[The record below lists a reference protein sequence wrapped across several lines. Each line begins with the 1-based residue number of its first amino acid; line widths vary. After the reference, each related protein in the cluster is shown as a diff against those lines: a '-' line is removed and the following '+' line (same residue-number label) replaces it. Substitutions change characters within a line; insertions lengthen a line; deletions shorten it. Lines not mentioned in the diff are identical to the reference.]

1 MFKNLQS
8 KIKRM
13 GAGFGVLSIAVGLL
27 NAQQWV
33 DVGSAGSISTGGS
46 SYNNLAIDAQGNY
59 YVSYYDV
66 SVTKGSV
73 QKFNG
78 TSWSYL
84 GGNAGITTATATY
97 NSLSLDTSGNV
108 YYTNQWGYPN
118 SGMEVRKFDGTSW
131 SLLSLPFTD
140 TTNYQASAVAPN
152 GIPYVYASVGSGTV
166 KRLVNGTW
174 EQVGPTNIAGANPTH
189 AEMVI
194 GTNGKVYVCHIA
206 SGVRVF
212 ENNLTASATDAWS
225 LVGGTSVGSAFTEG
239 ANATSDIAIG
249 SDNTLYVVYS
259 STAANN
265 RRLNVKKF
273 DGTNWIQVGN
283 ADFGI
288 SNDLYNVS
296 IAVTPS
302 GKLYTVASG
311 WAVNGGKN
319 TVYKFDAATNTWTT
333 FGGDFVSDGTALY
346 NDLQY
351 DATNNTL
358 VLTYSQNGVRVK
370 RVQLPTTTPTCN
382 NADPG
387 MNPGDTS
394 CVTFTYKGQQVTY
407 TTVRGSDGKVWLQ
420 QNLGSRQVA
429 TSMADS
435 ESFGDLFQWGRWDDG
450 HQNRNSATTTV
461 PTINNPTGLSGIT
474 SFILGNN
481 PAWWS
486 TNASSDLWNG
496 ANTSAITSEVSVD
509 PCKAIGA
516 GWKLPSQ
523 ADWVTAVSAEGMSS
537 AANAFSSKLKL
548 PAAGYRSQSSGGF
561 TYVGERGYYW
571 SGDVANS
578 GGKYL
583 YNSTALANPNSGGPR
598 AQGQSVRCIKDVTTG
613 LGTSDIRKIAIGIYP
628 NPTNGILN
636 IKTDSDIDKVN
647 VTNVVGQKMNVQF
660 SNNTINM
667 QQLQKGVYIVE
678 LQLKNG
684 QIISKKVIKN

>member
-97 NSLSLDTSGNV
+97 NSLSLDPSGNV

-140 TTNYQASAVAPN
+140 TTNYQASSVTPN

-166 KRLVNGTW
+166 KRLVNGAW
-174 EQVGPTNIAGANPTH
+174 EQVGPTNIAGGNPTH

-239 ANATSDIAIG
+239 ANATSDIAMG

-273 DGTNWIQVGN
+273 DGTNWVQVGN

-311 WAVNGGKN
+311 WAINGGKN
-319 TVYKFDAATNTWTT
+319 TVYEFDSANNTWVT

-351 DATNNTL
+351 DAANNTL

-370 RVQLPTTTPTCN
+370 RVQLPTITPTCN

-509 PCKAIGA
+509 PCKAIGS

-523 ADWVTAVSAEGMSS
+523 ADWIAAVSAEGMSS
-537 AANAFSSKLKL
+537 AATAFTSKLKL

-598 AQGQSVRCIKDVTTG
+598 AQGQSVRCIKNVTTG
-613 LGTSDIRKIAIGIYP
+613 LGTSDIKKNVIGIYP

-647 VTNVVGQKMNVQF
+647 VTNIVGQKMDVQF

-684 QIISKKVIKN
+684 QKISKKVIKN

>member
-13 GAGFGVLSIAVGLL
+13 GTGFGILSIAVGLL

-46 SYNNLAIDAQGNY
+46 SYNNLAIDTQGNY

-66 SVTKGSV
+66 SVQKGSV
-73 QKFNG
+73 KKFNG
-78 TSWSYL
+78 TSWSYV
-84 GGNAGITTATATY
+84 GGSAGVTTSTATY

-131 SLLSLPFTD
+131 SLLSLPFTE

-166 KRLVNGTW
+166 KRFVSGVW

-206 SGVRVF
+206 SGVKVF
-212 ENNLTASATDAWS
+212 ENSLTASAADTWS
-225 LVGGTSVGSAFTEG
+225 LVGGASVGSAFTEG
-239 ANATSDIAIG
+239 GNSTSDIAIG
-249 SDNTLYVVYS
+249 TDNTLYVVYS

-273 DGTNWIQVGN
+273 DGTNWVQVGN

-288 SNDLYNVS
+288 SNDLYNIS
-296 IAVTPS
+296 IALTPS

-311 WAVNGGKN
+311 WSVNGGKN
-319 TVYKFDAATNTWTT
+319 TVYEFDTTTNTWTT

-351 DATNNTL
+351 DAVSNTL

-370 RVQLPTTTPTCN
+370 RVQLPATTPTCN

-387 MNPGDTS
+387 TNPGDTS

-407 TTVRGSDGKVWLQ
+407 TTVRGADGKVWLQ

-429 TSMADS
+429 TSMADA
-435 ESFGDLFQWGRWDDG
+435 ESYGDFFQWGRWDDG
-450 HQNRNSATTTV
+450 HQDRNSVMANV
-461 PTINNPTGLSGIT
+461 PSPNTPMGLNNSN
-474 SFILGNN
+474 SFILGV
-481 PAWWS
+481 WWGGNDLSDQWTATSNSFSS
-486 TNASSDLWNG
+486 TNG
-496 ANTSAITSEVSVD
+496 VD
-509 PCKAIGA
+509 PCKAIGQD
-516 GWKLPSQ
+516 WKMPSQ
-523 ADWVTAVSAEGMSS
+523 ADWTATKNAEVINSP
-537 AANAFSSKLKL
+537 ATAYASKLKL
-548 PAAGYRSQSSGGF
+548 PAGGNRSFVDGAF
-561 TYVGERGYYW
+561 DYVGQRGYFW
-571 SGDVANS
+571 SSTTTGLGA
-578 GGKYL
+578 KYF
-583 YNSTALANPNSGGPR
+583 YVGTTIGNPSAGGPR
-598 AQGQSVRCIKDVTTG
+598 GQGQSIRCIKDVTTG
-613 LGTSDIRKIAIGIYP
+613 LGTSDIRKIAVGVYP
-628 NPTNGILN
+628 NPTNGILHV
-636 IKTDSDIDKVN
+636 KTDSDIDKVN

-660 SNNTINM
+660 SNNMINM
-667 QQLQKGVYIVE
+667 QQLQKGIYIVE

-684 QIISKKVIKN
+684 QKISKKVIKN

>member
-8 KIKRM
+8 KAKQF
-13 GAGFGVLSIAVGLL
+13 GAGIGILSIAVSSL

-66 SVTKGSV
+66 SVQKGSV

-78 TSWSYL
+78 TSWSYV
-84 GGNAGITTATATY
+84 GGSAGITTSTATY

-131 SLLSLPFTD
+131 SLLPLAFTD
-140 TTNYQASAVAPN
+140 TTNYQASAIAPN
-152 GIPYVYASVGSGTV
+152 NIPYVYGSVGSGTV
-166 KRLVNGTW
+166 KRLVNGAW
-174 EQVGPTNIAGANPTH
+174 EQVGPSNIAGANPTH

-194 GTNGKVYVCHIA
+194 GTNGKVYVCHVA
-206 SGVRVF
+206 SGVRVY
-212 ENNLTASATDAWS
+212 ENNATASATDAWT
-225 LVGGTSVGSAFTEG
+225 LVGGASVGSAFTEG

-249 SDNTLYVVYS
+249 ADNTLYVVYS

-273 DGTNWIQVGN
+273 DGTSWVQVGN

-311 WAVNGGKN
+311 WSVNGGKN
-319 TVYKFDAATNTWTT
+319 TVYEFDAATNTWAN

-351 DATNNTL
+351 DTVNNTL
-358 VLTYSQNGVRVK
+358 VLTYSQSGVRVK
-370 RVQLPTTTPTCN
+370 KIQLANTTPVCN

-387 MNPGDTS
+387 TNPGDIG
-394 CVTFTYKGQQVTY
+394 CVTFNYKGQQVTY

-429 TSMADS
+429 TSMADA
-435 ESFGDLFQWGRWDDG
+435 ESYGDLFQWGRWDDG
-450 HQNRNSATTTV
+450 HQDRNSAMANV
-461 PTINNPTGLSGIT
+461 PSPNNPAGLNNST
-474 SFILGNN
+474 SFILGS
-481 PAWWS
+481 WWGG
-486 TNASSDLWNG
+486 NDLNDLWI
-496 ANTSAITSEVSVD
+496 ANSNDFSSTKGTD
-509 PCKAIGA
+509 PCKAIGQD
-516 GWKLPSQ
+516 WKMPSQ
-523 ADWVTAVSAEGMSS
+523 ADWTATKNAEGINNP
-537 AANAFSSKLKL
+537 ATAYASKLKL
-548 PAAGYRSQSSGGF
+548 PAGGNRSFVDGTF
-561 TYVGERGYYW
+561 DYVGQRGYFW
-571 SGDVANS
+571 SSTTTGLGA
-578 GGKYL
+578 KYF
-583 YNSTALANPNSGGPR
+583 YVGTTIGNPSAGGPR
-598 AQGQSVRCIKDVTTG
+598 GQGQSVRCIKEVTTG
-613 LGTSDIRKIAIGIYP
+613 LGTSDIRKIAVGIYP

-647 VTNVVGQKMNVQF
+647 VTSIVGQKMNIQF

-684 QIISKKVIKN
+684 QKISKKVIKN

>member
-33 DVGSAGSISTGGS
+33 DVGSTGSISTGGS

-66 SVTKGSV
+66 AVQKGSV

-131 SLLSLPFTD
+131 SLFSFPFTD

-166 KRLVNGTW
+166 KRLVNGAW
-174 EQVGPTNIAGANPTH
+174 EQVGPTNIAGGNPTH

-273 DGTNWIQVGN
+273 DGINWVQVGN

-319 TVYKFDAATNTWTT
+319 TVYEFDAANNTWVT

-351 DATNNTL
+351 DAANNTL

-370 RVQLPTTTPTCN
+370 RVELPTTTPTCN

-516 GWKLPSQ
+516 GWKLPTQ
-523 ADWVTAVSAEGMSS
+523 ADWVATVSAEGMSS
-537 AANAFSSKLKL
+537 AATAFTSKLKL

-598 AQGQSVRCIKDVTTG
+598 AQGQSVRCIKNVTTG
-613 LGTSDIRKIAIGIYP
+613 LGTSDIKRNIIGIYP

>member
-8 KIKRM
+8 KAKQI
-13 GAGFGVLSIAVGLL
+13 GAGIGILSIAVSTL

-33 DVGSAGSISTGGS
+33 DVGSTGSISAGTS

-66 SVTKGSV
+66 SVQKGSV

-78 TSWSYL
+78 ISWSYV
-84 GGNAGITTATATY
+84 GGSAGITTSTATY

-118 SGMEVRKFDGTSW
+118 AGMEVRKFDGTSW
-131 SLLSLPFTD
+131 SLLPLAFTD
-140 TTNYQASAVAPN
+140 TTNYQASAIAPN
-152 GIPYVYASVGSGTV
+152 NTPYVYGSVGSGTV
-166 KRLVNGTW
+166 KRLVNGAW
-174 EQVGPTNIAGANPTH
+174 EQVGPTNIAGGNPTH
-189 AEMVI
+189 AEMVM

-206 SGVRVF
+206 SGVKVF
-212 ENNLTASATDAWS
+212 ENSLTASATDAWT
-225 LVGGTSVGSAFTEG
+225 LVGGASVGRAFTEG

-259 STAANN
+259 STSANN

-273 DGTNWIQVGN
+273 NGTTWEQIGN

-311 WAVNGGKN
+311 WSVNGGKN
-319 TVYKFDAATNTWTT
+319 TVYEFDATTNTWAN

-351 DATNNTL
+351 DAVNNTL
-358 VLTYSQNGVRVK
+358 VLTYSQSGVRVK
-370 RVQLPTTTPTCN
+370 KIQLPNTTPACN

-387 MNPGDTS
+387 TNPGDTG
-394 CVTFTYKGQQVTY
+394 CVTFNYQGHQVTY
-407 TTVRGSDGKVWLQ
+407 TTVRGADGKVWLQ

-429 TSMADS
+429 TSMADV
-435 ESFGDLFQWGRWDDG
+435 ESYGDLFQWGRWDDG
-450 HQNRNSATTTV
+450 HQNRNSSMANV
-461 PTINNPTGLSGIT
+461 PSPNTPMGLNSSG
-474 SFILGNN
+474 SFILGS
-481 PAWWS
+481 WWGGNDLSDQWTATPNSFSS
-486 TNASSDLWNG
+486 TNG
-496 ANTSAITSEVSVD
+496 AD
-509 PCKAIGA
+509 PCKAVGQD
-516 GWKLPSQ
+516 WKMPSQ
-523 ADWVTAVSAEGMSS
+523 ADWTATKNAEGINNP
-537 AANAFSSKLKL
+537 ATAYASKLKL
-548 PAAGYRSQSSGGF
+548 PAGGNRSFIDGAFEFTGQRGYFWSSTTTGIGAKYF
-561 TYVGERGYYW
+561 YVGTTIGNPSAGSSRG
-571 SGDVANS
+571 
-578 GGKYL
+578 
-583 YNSTALANPNSGGPR
+583 
-598 AQGQSVRCIKDVTTG
+598 QGQSVRCIKDVTTG
-613 LGTSDIRKIAIGIYP
+613 LGTSDIRKIAVGIYP

-647 VTNVVGQKMNVQF
+647 VTNIVGQKMNIQF

-667 QQLQKGVYIVE
+667 QELQKGVYIVE

>member
-1 MFKNLQS
+1 VFKNLQL
-8 KIKRM
+8 KAKKL
-13 GAGFGVLSIAVGLL
+13 GAAIGFLILAMSSTH
-27 NAQQWV
+27 AQQWV

-66 SVTKGSV
+66 SVQKGSV

-78 TSWSYL
+78 ISWSYV

-118 SGMEVRKFDGTSW
+118 SGMEVRKFNGTSW
-131 SLLSLPFTD
+131 SLLPLPFTD
-140 TTNYQASAVAPN
+140 TTNYQASAVAPT

-166 KRLVNGTW
+166 KRLVNGAW

-212 ENNLTASATDAWS
+212 ENSLTASSTDAWS

-239 ANATSDIAIG
+239 ANATLDIAIG

-265 RRLNVKKF
+265 RKLNVKKF
-273 DGTNWIQVGN
+273 DGTNWVQIGN

-311 WAVNGGKN
+311 WAANGGKN
-319 TVYKFDAATNTWTT
+319 TVYQYNSVSNVWET
-333 FGGDFVSDGTALY
+333 FGGDFVSDDTALY

-351 DATNNTL
+351 DAVNNTL
-358 VLTYSQNGVRVK
+358 VLTYSQNGVRIK
-370 RVQLPTTTPTCN
+370 RVQLSNNTPGCN

-387 MNPGDTS
+387 INPGDTS

-407 TTVRGSDGKVWLQ
+407 TTVRGADGKVWLQ

-429 TSMADS
+429 TAMADT
-435 ESFGDLFQWGRWDDG
+435 ESYGDLFQWGRWDDG

-461 PTINNPTGLSGIT
+461 PAINNPTGLSGIT

-486 TNASSDLWNG
+486 TNALSDLWNG

-523 ADWVTAVSAEGMSS
+523 ADWVAAVGAEGMSS
-537 AANAFSSKLKL
+537 AANAFTSKLKL
-548 PAAGYRSQSSGGF
+548 PAAGYRSQSTGGF

-613 LGTSDIRKIAIGIYP
+613 LGTSDIKRNIIGIYP

-660 SNNTINM
+660 SNNQINM
-667 QQLQKGVYIVE
+667 EQLQKGVYIVE

-684 QIISKKVIKN
+684 QKNSKKVIKN

>member
-13 GAGFGVLSIAVGLL
+13 GVGFGVLSIAVGLL

-84 GGNAGITTATATY
+84 GGSAGITTATATY
-97 NSLSLDTSGNV
+97 NSLSLDPSGNV

-131 SLLSLPFTD
+131 SLLPLPFTD

-166 KRLVNGTW
+166 KRLVNGAW

-189 AEMVI
+189 AEMII

-225 LVGGTSVGSAFTEG
+225 LVGGASVGSAFTEG

-259 STAANN
+259 STATNN

-273 DGTNWIQVGN
+273 DGTNWVQVGN

-319 TVYKFDAATNTWTT
+319 TVYEFDSATNTWAT

-351 DATNNTL
+351 DAANNTL

-370 RVQLPTTTPTCN
+370 RVQLPATTPTCN

-407 TTVRGSDGKVWLQ
+407 TTVRGADGKVWLQ

-461 PTINNPTGLSGIT
+461 PAINNPTGLSGIT

-496 ANTSAITSEVSVD
+496 ANASAITSEVSVD

-516 GWKLPSQ
+516 DWKLPSQ
-523 ADWVTAVSAEGMSS
+523 ADWVAAVSAEGMSS
-537 AANAFSSKLKL
+537 AANAFTSKLKL

-571 SGDVANS
+571 SGDVAVS

-583 YNSTALANPNSGGPR
+583 YNSTGIANPNSGGPR
-598 AQGQSVRCIKDVTTG
+598 AQGQSVRCIKNVTTG
-613 LGTSDIRKIAIGIYP
+613 LGTSDIKRNVIGIYP

-660 SNNTINM
+660 SNNLINM

-684 QIISKKVIKN
+684 QKISRKVIKN

>member
-13 GAGFGVLSIAVGLL
+13 GAGFGILSIAVGLL

-166 KRLVNGTW
+166 KRLVNGAW
-174 EQVGPTNIAGANPTH
+174 EQVGSTNIAGGNPTH

-273 DGTNWIQVGN
+273 DGTNWVQVGN

-319 TVYKFDAATNTWTT
+319 TVYEFDAATNTWTT

-351 DATNNTL
+351 DAANNTL
-358 VLTYSQNGVRVK
+358 VLTYSQNGVRIK

-450 HQNRNSATTTV
+450 HQNRSSAMANVPSPNTPIGLNNS
-461 PTINNPTGLSGIT
+461 T
-474 SFILGNN
+474 SFILGS
-481 PAWWS
+481 WWGGNDLSDQWTATSNSFSS
-486 TNASSDLWNG
+486 TNG
-496 ANTSAITSEVSVD
+496 AD
-509 PCKAIGA
+509 PCKAIGQD
-516 GWKLPSQ
+516 WKMPSQ
-523 ADWVTAVSAEGMSS
+523 ADWTATKNTEGINNP
-537 AANAFSSKLKL
+537 ATAYASKLKL
-548 PAAGYRSQSSGGF
+548 PAGGSRSFVDGTF
-561 TYVGERGYYW
+561 DYVGQRGYFW
-571 SGDVANS
+571 SSTTTGLGA
-578 GGKYL
+578 KYF
-583 YNSTALANPNSGGPR
+583 YVGTTIGNPSAGGPR
-598 AQGQSVRCIKDVTTG
+598 GQGQSIRCIKDVTTG
-613 LGTSDIRKIAIGIYP
+613 LGTSDIRKIAVGIYP

-684 QIISKKVIKN
+684 QKISKKVIKN

>member
-13 GAGFGVLSIAVGLL
+13 GAGFGILSIAIGLL

-66 SVTKGSV
+66 AVQKGSV

-78 TSWSYL
+78 TSWSYV
-84 GGNAGITTATATY
+84 GGSAGITTSTATY

-140 TTNYQASAVAPN
+140 TINYQASAVAPN

-166 KRLVNGTW
+166 KRLVNGAW
-174 EQVGPTNIAGANPTH
+174 EQVGPTNIAGGNPTH

-239 ANATSDIAIG
+239 ANATSDIAMG
-249 SDNTLYVVYS
+249 SDNTLYVIYS

-273 DGTNWIQVGN
+273 DGTNWVQVGN

-296 IAVTPS
+296 ITVTPS

-319 TVYKFDAATNTWTT
+319 TVYEFDSANNTWVT

-351 DATNNTL
+351 DAVNNTL

-450 HQNRNSATTTV
+450 HQNRNSAMANV
-461 PTINNPTGLSGIT
+461 PSSNTPIGLNNST
-474 SFILGNN
+474 SFILGS
-481 PAWWS
+481 WWGGNDLSDQWTATSNSFSS
-486 TNASSDLWNG
+486 TNG
-496 ANTSAITSEVSVD
+496 AD
-509 PCKAIGA
+509 PCKAIGQD
-516 GWKLPSQ
+516 WKMPSQ
-523 ADWVTAVSAEGMSS
+523 ADWTATKNAEGINNP
-537 AANAFSSKLKL
+537 ATAYASKLKL
-548 PAAGYRSQSSGGF
+548 PAGGNRSFVDGTF
-561 TYVGERGYYW
+561 DYVGQRGYFW
-571 SGDVANS
+571 SSTTTGLGA
-578 GGKYL
+578 KYF
-583 YNSTALANPNSGGPR
+583 YVGTTIGNPSAGGPR
-598 AQGQSVRCIKDVTTG
+598 GQGQSIRCIKDVTTG

>member
-13 GAGFGVLSIAVGLL
+13 GTGFGILSIAVSLL

-33 DVGSAGSISTGGS
+33 DVGSTGSISAGGS

-78 TSWSYL
+78 TSWSYV

-118 SGMEVRKFDGTSW
+118 SGMEVRKFEGTSW
-131 SLLSLPFTD
+131 SLLPLPFTD

-152 GIPYVYASVGSGTV
+152 GIPFVYGSVGSGTV
-166 KRLVNGTW
+166 KRLVNGAW

-194 GTNGKVYVCHIA
+194 GTNGKVYVCHVA
-206 SGVRVF
+206 SGVKVF
-212 ENNLTASATDAWS
+212 ENNLTASVTDSWT
-225 LVGGTSVGSAFTEG
+225 LVGGASVGSAFTEG

-249 SDNTLYVVYS
+249 TDNTLYVVYS
-259 STAANN
+259 STLANN

-273 DGTNWIQVGN
+273 NGTTWEQIGN

-311 WAVNGGKN
+311 WSVNGGKN
-319 TVYKFDAATNTWTT
+319 TVYKFDTTTNTWIN

-351 DATNNTL
+351 DAVNNTL

-370 RVQLPTTTPTCN
+370 KIQLPNITPACN
-382 NADPG
+382 NTDPG
-387 MNPGDTS
+387 ATPGDTG
-394 CVTFTYKGQQVTY
+394 CVTFNYKGQQVTY
-407 TTVRGSDGKVWLQ
+407 TTVRGADGKVWLQ
-420 QNLGSRQVA
+420 QNLGSAKVA
-429 TSMADS
+429 TSMADPDS
-435 ESFGDLFQWGRWDDG
+435 YGDLFQWGRWDDG

-461 PTINNPTGLSGIT
+461 PAINNPTGLSGIT

-523 ADWVTAVSAEGMSS
+523 ADWVAAVGAEGMSS
-537 AANAFSSKLKL
+537 AANAFTSKLKL

-571 SGDVANS
+571 SADVAVS

-583 YNSTALANPNSGGPR
+583 YNSTGIANPNSGEPR
-598 AQGQSVRCIKDVTTG
+598 AQGQSVRCIKNVTTG
-613 LGTSDIRKIAIGIYP
+613 LGTSDIKRNVIGIYP

-684 QIISKKVIKN
+684 QKVSKKVIKN